1 MGKKKVFSMIATL
14 LIGIIPFTS
23 CAQNNKGK
31 EQNMDNKKKLV
42 VYFSRTGEN
51 YAVGNIKKGNTHI
64 IADMIAEEGKCDTFQ
79 IVPAV
84 AYPDDYNK
92 CIDVAKKEQESKARP
107 TIKGDVKIED
117 YDVIF
122 IGYPNWWGDMPMPVY
137 TFIEKHN

>member
-79 IVPAV
+79 IVPNV
-84 AYPDDYNK
+84 IIRINTN
-92 CIDVAKKEQESKARP
+92 SKRL
-107 TIKGDVKIED
+107 
-117 YDVIF
+117 
-122 IGYPNWWGDMPMPVY
+122 WM
-137 TFIEKHN
+137 